1 MVAQEPRLPGGNT
14 GTNEAAS
21 SPQTSTCQGPTLM
34 QKERDQIDVT
44 VIGGG
49 LAGMAAS
56 IHLADAGLK
65 VLCIEADPVDS
76 DPVGESLDWSAP
88 DLLKRL
94 GLTKEHL
101 IEQGIATYKRH
112 VVLKLRDGSEQQY
125 IPGEWLGN
133 PPYNVDLRT
142 LHVDRSQLNQALR
155 EVFLGKGIRLL
166 SDRVVHVETA
176 GQTVKAVVTASGE
189 RIESP
194 WFLDASGSAAT
205 LFPRTFKLPV
215 YEYGPPKVAMW
226 DYFTVPESIEGTTLH
241 ADGAGPRYMEWVWQI
256 PIHPRTV
263 SVGYVCP
270 GEAVKAKRLRG
281 LSMEQI
287 FAAQLKQ
294 FPDLQNLHHDPAKRP
309 PRITSFRCRVFS
321 RTAGPNWLVAG
332 EAAAMVDPM
341 TSNGVTAA
349 LRQAE
354 EASRLIIRFR
364 DRRRIP
370 RLPASMY
377 SQRVLSLA
385 RFFNSAIE
393 DVLYDWPIRNRIGPF
408 RAGDVYTIPAWSIN
422 VIYSRSRPQGFLS
435 TTLFRLLLASLRYS
449 LSAFRWC
456 CSRWV
461 SSPAISAAS

>member
-1 MVAQEPRLPGGNT
+1 MQNERAQT
-14 GTNEAAS
+14 
-21 SPQTSTCQGPTLM
+21 
-34 QKERDQIDVT
+34 DVT

-56 IHLADAGLK
+56 IHLADAGMR
-65 VLCIEADPVDS
+65 VLCIEADPVDG

-88 DLLKRL
+88 ELLRRL
-94 GLTKEHL
+94 GLPKEHL
-101 IEQGIATYKRH
+101 LEEGIATYKRH
-112 VVLKLRDGSEQQY
+112 VVLKLRDGSQQHY
-125 IPGEWLGN
+125 VPGEWLGK

-155 EVFLGKGIRLL
+155 EIVLGKGIRLV
-166 SDRVVHVETA
+166 SDRVVHVETT
-176 GQTVKAVVTASGE
+176 GRIVKAVVTASGD
-189 RIESP
+189 RIVSP
-194 WFLDASGSAAT
+194 WFLDASGSGAS
-205 LFPRTFKLPV
+205 LFPRIFKLPV
-215 YEYGPPKVAMW
+215 YEFGPHKVAMW
-226 DYFTVPESIEGTTLH
+226 DYFTVPEFVDGTTLH

-256 PIHPRTV
+256 PIHPHTI

-270 GEAVKAKRLRG
+270 GEALKVKRQQG
-281 LSMEQI
+281 LSIQDI
-287 FAAQLKQ
+287 FTAQLQQ
-294 FPDLQNLHHDPAKRP
+294 FPSLQSLNLEPAKKQ
-309 PRITSFRCRVFS
+309 PRTTSFRCRVFA

-364 DRRRIP
+364 KRRSIP

-422 VIYSRSRPQGFLS
+422 VIYSRSRPQGFVS

-449 LSAFRWC
+449 LRAFHWF
-456 CSRWV
+456 CSRRI
-461 SSPAISAAS
+461 SPPAISAVS

>member
-1 MVAQEPRLPGGNT
+1 MRDE
-14 GTNEAAS
+14 
-21 SPQTSTCQGPTLM
+21 
-34 QKERDQIDVT
+34 KDQIDVT

-56 IHLADAGLK
+56 IHLAEAGLR
-65 VLCIEADPVDS
+65 VLCIEADPIDG

-88 DLLKRL
+88 ELLRRL
-94 GLTKEHL
+94 GLTKEGL
-101 IEQGIATYKRH
+101 FEQGIATYKRH
-112 VVLKLRDGSEQQY
+112 VVLKLRDGSQQQY
-125 IPGEWLGN
+125 VPGEWLGK

-142 LHVDRSQLNQALR
+142 LHVDRIQLNQAIR
-155 EVFLGKGIRLL
+155 EIVLGKGIRLV
-166 SDRVVHVETA
+166 SDRVVHIETA
-176 GQTVKAVVTASGE
+176 GRIVKAVVTAGGD
-189 RIESP
+189 RLVSP
-194 WFLDASGSAAT
+194 WFLDASGSGAT
-205 LFPRTFKLPV
+205 LFPRIFKSPV
-215 YEYGPPKVAMW
+215 YEYGPHKVAMW
-226 DYFTVPESIEGTTLH
+226 DYFTVPESVDGTTLH

-256 PIHPRTV
+256 PIHPRTI

-270 GEAVKAKRLRG
+270 GEAVKVKRQQG
-281 LSMEQI
+281 LSIQDI
-287 FAAQLKQ
+287 FAAQLQQ
-294 FPDLQNLHHDPAKRP
+294 FPDLENLYREPANKP
-309 PRITSFRCRVFS
+309 PRTTSFRCRVFA

-364 DRRRIP
+364 KRRSIP
-370 RLPASMY
+370 RLSASMY

-408 RAGDVYTIPAWSIN
+408 RAGDMYTIPAWSIN
-422 VIYSRSRPQGFLS
+422 VIYSRARPQGFIS

-449 LSAFRWC
+449 LRAFHWF
-456 CSRWV
+456 CSRRV
-461 SSPAISAAS
+461 SPPAILSV